1 MDSPQPRRFLC
12 QDRWTGEPTEQR
24 MRKILHVDM
33 DAFYASVEQRDHP
46 QWRGRP
52 VLVGG
57 DGRRG
62 VVCAASYEARQFGAR
77 SAMPMHKARSLCPEA
92 IVAPP
97 RFSVYQQVSDDIQ
110 SILRQYTEK
119 IEPIALDES
128 FLDVS
133 QHCVEHSVKAGMV
146 AQDIRRQIRQKTGCT
161 ASAGV
166 APNKLV
172 AKIASGF
179 RKPNGLTIVTPEQVE
194 GFLASLSIGELW
206 GVGPVNERR
215 FLALGVTTI
224 GELAAFDP
232 GALSQQFGHWA
243 PYWQKLARGQDDR
256 EVESYRE
263 TKSVSSEITF
273 DENVESRARLLE
285 ALAAQSE
292 QVSQRLQQ
300 LALQG
305 RTVILKLRFADFAT
319 ITRSSSLRGPLWE
332 GPLLYG
338 RARQLLE
345 NQGDLPAVRLI
356 GLGVSNLSS
365 RHAPLQLELDFEE
378 HP

>member
-1 MDSPQPRRFLC
+1 
-12 QDRWTGEPTEQR
+12 
-24 MRKILHVDM
+24 M

-110 SILRQYTEK
+110 SIFRQYTEK

-133 QHCVEHSVKAGMV
+133 QHCEEHSVKAGV
-146 AQDIRRQIRQKTGCT
+146 LARDIRRQIQQKTGCT

-179 RKPNGLTIVTPEQVE
+179 HKPNGLTIVTPEQVE

-215 FLALGVTTI
+215 FLSLGVTTI
-224 GELAAFDP
+224 GQLAAFDP

-256 EVESYRE
+256 EVESSRG

-345 NQGDLPAVRLI
+345 NQGELPAVRLI

-378 HP
+378 HS